1 MPKSVLATIR
11 FTPKEFKTIEGYL
24 KQNPSFESFSS
35 LGRVATMD
43 FIHTRE
49 VLRLHPRAGA
59 TSARRP
65 WFLWDYDLTEAQVH
79 EILQHSPFDQRKW
92 LIARILEQL
101 RPPEVFRYLTIEQM
115 AEALPRL
122 RMDLKIQ
129 RHWQEAITLWTGQ
142 PLTS

>member
-1 MPKSVLATIR
+1 MPKSVLTTIR

-35 LGRVATMD
+35 LGRVATME
-43 FIHTRE
+43 FIRSKE
-49 VLRLHPRAGA
+49 LLRLRPI
-59 TSARRP
+59 TSAATLGRP

-92 LIARILEQL
+92 LIARILERL
-101 RPPEVFRYLTIEQM
+101 RLPEVFRYLTIEQM

-122 RMDLKIQ
+122 RMDSKIQ
-129 RHWQEAITLWTGQ
+129 RHWQEAIALWTGQ